1 MKSRDTTAAGWEW
14 RAILAQWDT
23 RALEAVRSL
32 CFCGVSVGLLL
43 SVALWNGYPTVYP
56 DTASYM
62 YTGAFGVAFQ
72 PFRSPGYSVFI
83 ERTSFGVTPWFTILA
98 QAMVVV
104 AVLYETCKYFMDG
117 DSKVR
122 DHCLLA
128 TAVVLA
134 AFTSLPWETSLLL
147 PDVFAGVVFLSL
159 FLLAFHA
166 RLNWAER
173 FGLAATAAVGVGA
186 HISLLPIAVL
196 FVGTFAVVKLAGWAP
211 RNSLSATSALA
222 GLIVPLLVAG
232 LWTANTNRSMGL
244 GFTIS
249 PSGNEYLMGRL
260 LEDGLAEDFLRGNCP
275 QRPFVACRYLNDLP
289 KTPEQFLF
297 WNPMLPAMNGNGD
310 EMREIVRGTLA
321 AYPLRFVWNSTKH
334 TLRQLVQ
341 LRTGDEVRG
350 LALGAPNATGKVIL
364 EVFPRDVEAYAYS
377 KLIQG
382 RLVGLTKVVAV
393 IDTVVF
399 WLSAF
404 ACFVLA
410 TRKTE
415 EKWNWFFYSVVAY
428 LLFNAAVCATFAGVY
443 DRYQARVAWLI
454 PLCLTIFVCRRMTGQ
469 QLDATLRRNL

>member
-1 MKSRDTTAAGWEW
+1 MKSRDNTAAGWAW
-14 RAILAQWDT
+14 RAILGEWDAK
-23 RALEAVRSL
+23 ALEVARSL
-32 CFCGVSVGLLL
+32 CFCAVSAGLLL
-43 SVALWNGYPTVYP
+43 CVALWNGYPTVYP

-62 YTGAFGVAFQ
+62 YTGAFGIAFQ

-83 ERTSFGVTPWFTILA
+83 ERTGFGVTPWFTIIA

-104 AVLYETCKYFMDG
+104 AVLYETCKYFIG
-117 DSKVR
+117 GESKVR

-128 TAVVLA
+128 IAAVLA
-134 AFTSLPWETSLLL
+134 AFTSLPWETSLLM

-173 FGLAATAAVGVGA
+173 FGLGAIAAVGVGA
-186 HISLLPIAVL
+186 HISLLPIAAL
-196 FVGTFAVVKLAGWAP
+196 FVGAFAIVKLARWTP
-211 RNSLSATSALA
+211 RNSPPAASTLPW
-222 GLIVPLLVAG
+222 LIVPLLAAG
-232 LWTANTNRSMGL
+232 LWTANMNRSMGL

-260 LEDGLAEDFLRGNCP
+260 LEDGLAGDFLGENCP

-289 KTPEQFLF
+289 RTPEQFLF
-297 WNPMLPAMNGNGD
+297 WHPLLRAMNGNGD
-310 EMREIVRGTLA
+310 ELREIVRGTLA
-321 AYPLRFVWNSTKH
+321 AYPLRFAWNSTKH

-410 TRKTE
+410 IRGTE

-454 PLCLTIFVCRRMTGQ
+454 PLCLAIFVCRRVTDRQ
-469 QLDATLRRNL
+469 RNDNLGGNL